1 MHCLLALPAVL
12 DPRAPI
18 RQRARGASLLGD
30 GNELLERR
38 LRVRNDPEVGGED
51 AADLG
56 RFDVDVNETPSP
68 AVGVQP
74 TGVAVGPPVTDSE
87 NEVGCEHG
95 RVAVAMGRLQSDHA
109 CRQAVIVWNAAPTH
123 ERRHHRDIEDLRQ
136 LDQQIRSVGVDD
148 AAARDDQRPLGGH
161 QHVNGLRGLG
171 SRCRR
176 LVDRQ
181 RLIGLRI
188 EIDLSQLD
196 VDGQID
202 QYRTRA
208 GPTAS
213 GGRPARKRRGPV
225 RVRAL
230 SSPSW

>member
-38 LRVRNDPEVGGED
+38 LRIRNDSEVRGED

-56 RFDVDVNETPSP
+56 RFDVDVNETSSP
-68 AVGVQP
+68 PVGVQP

-87 NEVGCEHG
+87 NEIGCEHC

-109 CRQAVIVWNAAPTH
+109 CRKAVIVWNAAPTH

-136 LDQQIRSVGVDD
+136 LDQ
-148 AAARDDQRPLGGH
+148 
-161 QHVNGLRGLG
+161 
-171 SRCRR
+171 
-176 LVDRQ
+176 
-181 RLIGLRI
+181 
-188 EIDLSQLD
+188 
-196 VDGQID
+196 
-202 QYRTRA
+202 
-208 GPTAS
+208 
-213 GGRPARKRRGPV
+213 
-225 RVRAL
+225 
-230 SSPSW
+230 